1 MRSTDDPHLIVFA
14 GQPMPAGWIG
24 KLGELEPGLNLVET
38 SWVLLLDADTAAILY
53 ERPPPHY
60 QLFALPDTNS
70 VPHRSPPRFALAFDP
85 FWSWF
90 PLLLAVGAALS
101 L

>member
-1 MRSTDDPHLIVFA
+1 VRSTDDPHLIVFA

-24 KLGELEPGLNLVET
+24 KLWELEPGLNLVET
-38 SWVLLLDADTAAILY
+38 SWVLLLDADTAEILY
-53 ERPPPHY
+53 EPHHRIINFSHCLIPIQPRIDPPKIC
-60 QLFALPDTNS
+60 F
-70 VPHRSPPRFALAFDP
+70 AFDP

-90 PLLLAVGAALS
+90 SLLLAVGAALS